1 MRPAT
6 DAASGGTTM
15 LFWRKWRIAGACLG
29 ILGLFCLWDPGGS
42 RGQEPDSGSALRT
55 ATFFVG

>member
-1 MRPAT
+1 
-6 DAASGGTTM
+6 M